1 MLNKDN
7 YPQIS
12 VLIAINSIDD
22 YTLRAINSICN
33 QTYINI
39 RVVIIANGPKMD
51 DVASFV
57 KDNVVYGNILILKT
71 AIGQLGHAL
80 NVGLNAV
87 EGDYI
92 ARMDG
97 DDFSYSD
104 RIERQYAYLI
114 KHDLDLVGCDI
125 RLIDELDA
133 EIGFR
138 TYPKGESINRIL
150 PFSNPFAH
158 NTILAKRDVFLS
170 ARGYNSGFNSEDY
183 DLWFRMRRNGI
194 RWDNM
199 SDVLLDYR
207 IHSAASQRR
216 LLGYAE
222 STALAMREFVLNK
235 SLINLT
241 AVFYHFMKS
250 IFRSRSN

>member
-1 MLNKDN
+1 MA
-7 YPQIS
+7 PEIS
-12 VLIAINSIDD
+12 VLIAINVIDGF
-22 YTLRAINSICN
+22 TLSAINSICN
-33 QTYINI
+33 QTYTNVRI
-39 RVVIIANGPKMD
+39 VVIANGPD
-51 DVASFV
+51 NESVAAFV
-57 KDNVVYGNILILKT
+57 QKNISYKNILILKT
-71 AIGQLGHAL
+71 PVGQLGHAL
-80 NVGLNAV
+80 NVGLGAV
-87 EGDYI
+87 DSEYV

-97 DDFSYSD
+97 DDISYPERLERQFSY
-104 RIERQYAYLI
+104 LI
-114 KHDLDLVGCDI
+114 DNNLDLVGCDI
-125 RLIDELDA
+125 RLINEGDEV
-133 EIGFR
+133 IGFR
-138 TYPKGESINRIL
+138 TYPKGESINKKL

-158 NTILAKRDVFLS
+158 NTILGRRESFLS
-170 ARGYNSGFNSEDY
+170 VRGYNAGFNSEDY

-199 SDVLLDYR
+199 SDIFLDYR

-235 SLINLT
+235 SLTNLT